1 MEEKC
6 ITIKELNNIHI
17 SRWTREEHLF
27 PNNNNNNKK
36 QFGKLAKWVGEGER
50 DREEKGREK
59 GVRGEGGIDERSK
72 PREGSK

>member
-1 MEEKC
+1 MEEKF

-50 DREEKGREK
+50 DREEKRREEK
-59 GVRGEGGIDERSK
+59 KVCVGEGC
-72 PREGSK
+72 